1 VQHGVLE
8 ITMCNPRALGPI
20 PSAAFFALLVGL
32 GLLGVACNNSSGTG
46 TAKDSGGAQAMGGAN
61 ATGGTI
67 GNTGGS
73 GTGGSGTVTTAG
85 GALGSGGVTSSGG
98 ATVSGGVQ
106 GSGGATGATSAGGSG
121 GGLPDAR
128 PDTAND
134 TFVNPDTTI
143 ADTRQPAEA
152 TSTNDATNDATND
165 VSPRPDTTPDLP
177 VPPPDAGPPQPDAA
191 VADAPPAPTTGIF
204 VAPTGLDSNA
214 GTLEAPY
221 KTLTKALSVAKAGSQ
236 IWLRGGTFTQTATIG
251 LNVSGAAGNLLKI
264 WAYGG
269 ESPVFDFTGQ
279 ATGDDGLSLSAS
291 YVHLKGVEVGHAGH
305 NGIRVSG
312 GNNTVEACKIHDCGN
327 SGMLIRG
334 TDAGNNL
341 ILNTDS
347 YFNFD
352 GPVGGNADG
361 FSAKWEQGD
370 GNVFRGCRSYNNSD
384 DGWDL
389 WMADHSIVID
399 NCWAFNNGVNS
410 WNSSSF
416 AGNGNGFKLGGN
428 QVATPHTVTNCLSFD
443 NTSNGGKGFDE
454 NNNLAGQTLYNC
466 TAFGNTNGNFVFT
479 NTLTSGTH
487 TFANC
492 ISYNGK
498 VNITSGTQKN
508 NSWQNGLTVTD
519 ADFQSLDTTQ
529 ALKPRAAD
537 GSLPA
542 ITFMHLAPGSK
553 LINAGTDVG
562 LPFNGSAPDLGCFE
576 SP

>member
-1 VQHGVLE
+1 
-8 ITMCNPRALGPI
+8 M
-20 PSAAFFALLVGL
+20 
-32 GLLGVACNNSSGTG
+32 SSRL
-46 TAKDSGGAQAMGGAN
+46 D
-61 ATGGTI
+61 
-67 GNTGGS
+67 
-73 GTGGSGTVTTAG
+73 TVPD
-85 GALGSGGVTSSGG
+85 
-98 ATVSGGVQ
+98 
-106 GSGGATGATSAGGSG
+106 
-121 GGLPDAR
+121 LPA
-128 PDTAND
+128 
-134 TFVNPDTTI
+134 
-143 ADTRQPAEA
+143 
-152 TSTNDATNDATND
+152 
-165 VSPRPDTTPDLP
+165 PRPDTVQSQPDVDL
-177 VPPPDAGPPQPDAA
+177 DAG
-191 VADAPPAPTTGIF
+191 PAPTTGIF
-204 VAPTGLDSNA
+204 VAPTGLDSNV
-214 GTLEAPY
+214 GTLAAPY
-221 KTLTKALSVAKAGSQ
+221 KTLTKALSVAKSGSQ
-236 IWLRGGTFTQTATIG
+236 IWLRGGTFAQTTTIN

-264 WAYGG
+264 WAYNG

-279 ATGDDGLSLSAS
+279 GSSDDGLSLGAN
-291 YVHLKGVEVGHAGH
+291 YVHLKGIEVGHAGH

-312 GNNTVEACKIHDCGN
+312 GNNIVEQCKIHDCGN

-334 TDAGNNL
+334 TGAGNNL
-341 ILNTDS
+341 ILNCDS

-410 WNSSSF
+410 WSSSSF

-428 QVATPHTVTNCLSFD
+428 QVATPHTVADCLSFN

-492 ISYNGK
+492 LSYKGK
-498 VNITSGTQKN
+498 VNISSGTQKN
-508 NSWQNGLTVTD
+508 NSWQNGLTVSD

-529 ALKPRAAD
+529 ALAPRSAD

-542 ITFMHLAPGSK
+542 IALMHLAPGSK

-562 LPFNGSAPDLGCFE
+562 LPFSGLAPDLGCFE